1 MQYKLDLALLA
12 QVADVAV
19 VQSVHMKLDQFKI
32 VHRTR
37 QDKTRKQPYPTPK
50 DT

>member
-19 VQSVHMKLDQFKI
+19 VQSVHMKLDQFKL
-32 VHRTR
+32 VHTTR
-37 QDKTRKQPYPTPK
+37 QDWQNQKTTLPYT
-50 DT
+50 